1 MLLPKHSL
9 PFLAVTVTLVILA
22 SGCTSLTPMP
32 PDVEIPPTSPED
44 PESPP
49 SDTPTP
55 PILSTL
61 RGVIEFEG
69 IGDFTPS
76 ATVHIGS
83 HQVVSDD
90 GQFTISGLEA
100 GKYEIHIMAD
110 HFHTYKGSITI
121 ASESVLLEVTMKMLY
136 TPEEMD
142 LFARLVYAES
152 AGEPAFGQI
161 AVAASVLNRLAD
173 SRYPDTLRDVIMQT
187 VEVDGR
193 VYYQYSPI
201 LDGRIWELDP
211 KTQPEAYATSMEAIF
226 AAIAGEDPS
235 QGATGFYNPSKVSP
249 TSWVT
254 QQPRTVRIGNH
265 QFFL

>member
-1 MLLPKHSL
+1 MSISKHSIS
-9 PFLAVTVTLVILA
+9 FLAITAILVILA
-22 SGCTSLTPMP
+22 SGCTSLTTVP
-32 PDVEIPPTSPED
+32 PEVEIPPTSPEE

-49 SDTPTP
+49 DTSTP
-55 PILSTL
+55 PVLSTL
-61 RGVIEFEG
+61 RGVIEFQD
-69 IGDFTPS
+69 IGDFAPP

-83 HQVVSDD
+83 HQIVTNN
-90 GQFTISGLEA
+90 GRFTVSGLEA

-110 HFHTYKGSITI
+110 HCHDYKGSITI
-121 ASESVLLEVTMKMLY
+121 TSESVLLEVTMKIRY

-142 LFARLVYAES
+142 LFARLVHAES
-152 AGEPAFGQI
+152 AGEPAIGQI

-173 SRYPDTLRDVIMQT
+173 PRYPDTLGDVIMQR
-187 VEVDGR
+187 VEVGGKM
-193 VYYQYSPI
+193 YYQYSPI

-211 KTQPEAYATSMEAIF
+211 KTQPEAYNASMEAIF

-254 QQPRTVRIGNH
+254 QQPHTVKIGNH
-265 QFFL
+265 QFFM